1 MAAPDQPTSASAGS
15 AAAKPVRD
23 PGSNLTGNLVSIGR
37 SSAIALV
44 MVGVLMAID
53 SKQAYGWWKSFHI
66 IMVTS
71 WFAGLFYLPRI
82 FVNLAMV
89 PEGQDHRAEMDRLL
103 LMSNKLY
110 KFMTP
115 IGVLALASG
124 LWVWL
129 GYGVSGG
136 WMHAKMLV
144 VVLLVIY
151 HGLCHVR
158 VEAFNHHRNARSH
171 IWYRWF
177 NEIPVLLLTIAVS
190 LVVVKPF

>member
-1 MAAPDQPTSASAGS
+1 MPIAQVP
-15 AAAKPVRD
+15 K
-23 PGSNLTGNLVSIGR
+23 SNLASVSR
-37 SSAIALV
+37 NSAIALV
-44 MVGVLMAID
+44 IVGVLMAID

-89 PEGQDHRAEMDRLL
+89 PAGDAHRAEMDRLL

-115 IGVLALASG
+115 IGALALASG

-129 GYGVSGG
+129 GYGMGG
-136 WMHAKMLV
+136 SWMHAKLLV

-151 HGLCHVR
+151 HALCHLR
-158 VEAFNHHRNARSH
+158 VEAFNAGRNARSH

-177 NEIPVLLLTIAVS
+177 NEIPVLLLTIAVI